1 MIEKSLNQWQLS
13 FCVEEAK
20 EDGNT
25 ELHDNVK
32 DGVPVSHLEP
42 SVPGEPDSK
51 KPQGSSRTSLN
62 WTVTWGP
69 SFFLCPCLLW
79 VQTS

>member
-1 MIEKSLNQWQLS
+1 MIEKSLNQWQLF

-51 KPQGSSRTSLN
+51 KP
-62 WTVTWGP
+62 
-69 SFFLCPCLLW
+69 
-79 VQTS
+79 